1 MLTLGTFL
9 MLHFSKIL
17 LLFILFVPL
26 YAKEYAVVV
35 SFKSAPIT
43 QNKIKALFLK
53 KSSFIGEKKIV
64 PLNLALGSSIRK
76 SFERKVLHMSLR
88 SLQSYWTRE
97 HYLGVRPPISMQ
109 SQKSMQAFIK
119 NVSGAIGYVRM
130 ENIDSEM
137 YIVYKWSDE

>member
-1 MLTLGTFL
+1 MLY
-9 MLHFSKIL
+9 FSKIL
-17 LLFILFVPL
+17 LVSLLFVPL
-26 YAKEYAVVV
+26 YAKEYAVVA
-35 SFKSAPIT
+35 SFTTPPLT

-64 PLNLALGSSIRK
+64 PLNLALGSRIRQ

-119 NVSGAIGYVRM
+119 NVSGAIGYVAV
-130 ENIDSEM
+130 ENIDSGM
-137 YIVYKWSDE
+137 YLLYKWSDE